1 MALTSDERDAVS
13 TICLMAAL
21 ADGRTD
27 DRERDRLR
35 GIYDSFSPERYER
48 VLLGGAD
55 LEAEAGRLTSAGAR
69 TLAYEMAVAVC
80 DADGRADPAET
91 AFLQRLRTAL
101 GLEDAVADRV
111 DAVGDDLADLD
122 LEDDAFDLEAA
133 VPAAALVPASARALE
148 NVRAPEDED
157 PASADLEGDL
167 NPMILRY
174 AVMNGAL
181 ELLPQKLATLA
192 VVPMQTKMVYR
203 IGQHHG
209 HALDATKAK
218 ELLGAVGLGLTSQV
232 VETYARGLL
241 GGLMGKGAK
250 KALGKKKGKKAK
262 KVAAAATG
270 SAFQFAATYALGHA
284 ADAYYG
290 GGRRL
295 SADGLRAL
303 FDRQLEDGKALYQ
316 QHRPAIE
323 RQAQSTDL
331 PSLLGQLRSGGTSL
345 VPGL

>member
-1 MALTSDERDAVS
+1 
-13 TICLMAAL
+13 
-21 ADGRTD
+21 
-27 DRERDRLR
+27 
-35 GIYDSFSPERYER
+35 
-48 VLLGGAD
+48 
-55 LEAEAGRLTSAGAR
+55 
-69 TLAYEMAVAVC
+69 AYEMAVAVC

-101 GLEDAVADRV
+101 ALEDAAADRV
-111 DAVGDDLADLD
+111 DMAGDHLASLD
-122 LEDDAFDLEAA
+122 LEDDTFDPGSGPGQTLEAVAVPVSAPPVEVSDLE
-133 VPAAALVPASARALE
+133 
-148 NVRAPEDED
+148 D
-157 PASADLEGDL
+157 DLR
-167 NPMILRY
+167 PMILRY

-209 HALDATKAK
+209 HVLDAAKAK

-241 GGLMGKGAK
+241 GGLMGKAAK
-250 KALGKKKGKKAK
+250 KSLGKKKGKKAK
-262 KVAAAATG
+262 KMAAAATG

-284 ADAYYG
+284 ADAYYA

-331 PSLLGQLRSGGTSL
+331 PSLLGQLRSGGASL